1 MTDAQSSSSS
11 PRPKRR
17 RLLSRRELRRRGT
30 SIVRVGSANL
40 LQSTRGPYR
49 FASTGTD
56 NSSSEYQLSPEDPPK
71 DEIEA
76 FSDQSPVV
84 AVDEITTSAEAPA
97 TPEPE
102 PIVKANTTPRRPH
115 KRPMQ
120 KLTHMSEKARRL
132 RVSPESKRMRSCL
145 LGTPPPL
152 NFNSSLAASLPPA
165 YSKPPPVLKL
175 SDMTTR
181 LVKRPSLPTMAV
193 RE

>member
-102 PIVKANTTPRRPH
+102 PIVKANTTPRCPH

-132 RVSPESKRMRSCL
+132 RVSPESKRMRS
-145 LGTPPPL
+145 
-152 NFNSSLAASLPPA
+152 
-165 YSKPPPVLKL
+165 
-175 SDMTTR
+175 
-181 LVKRPSLPTMAV
+181 
-193 RE
+193 